1 MTERIRIFPDIAI
14 ASYGETPVS
23 RGRKDKGELILT
35 AEQYLSWAAKLTLD
49 RVGLTISDLDGQGLA
64 VSGPLVQVSELW
76 TGEIAEVLGASPK
89 LLIRSDHAGA
99 SAPTLISQATQHIRS
114 GLVDMVLCLGGGAR
128 NWEEGM
134 MFSPH
139 QFGYEFE
146 RPFGMDGPNTKFAM
160 VARRHFDLYGTKPEN
175 LGKLAVTQRLHAS
188 LNANA
193 YLKQTITM
201 EEYLDSKIICDP
213 LRMLD
218 CSIVV
223 DGAAGFLLASSK
235 KAKELTNNQVNLK
248 GFGTA
253 VNYREKSEVSPDI
266 LVTGIKPASK
276 MAFEM
281 AGLKPKDISLA
292 HCYDDYSIM
301 AMIQLEDAGF
311 CEKGEGGRFIEET
324 DLSYKGDLPFN
335 TSGGLLSAGQLP
347 AAGSFTGVIEV
358 VRQLRGEAGSRQVKN
373 AKTAFMSS
381 FGGGSYDLHLINT
394 AALILGNDN

>member
-1 MTERIRIFPDIAI
+1 MSLDVAI

-23 RGRKDKGELILT
+23 RCRKDKGELILT

-49 RVGLTISDLDGQGLA
+49 KVGLTIRDLDGQGLA
-64 VSGPLVQVSELW
+64 ISGPLVQVSELW

-89 LLIRSDHAGA
+89 ILIRSDHAGA
-99 SAPTLISQATQHIRS
+99 SAPMLITQAAQQIRS

-146 RPFGMDGPNTKFAM
+146 RPFGMDGPNTKFGM

-188 LNANA
+188 LNPNA
-193 YLKQTITM
+193 YLKQPITM
-201 EEYLDSKIICDP
+201 KDYLDSKIICDP
-213 LRMLD
+213 LRILD

-223 DGAAGFLLASSK
+223 DGGAGFLIASAK
-235 KAKELTNNQVNLK
+235 KAKELTDNPVSLK

-253 VNYREKSEVSPDI
+253 INYREKSDVSPDI
-266 LVTGIKPASK
+266 LITGVKPASR

-281 AGLKPKDISLA
+281 SGLKPKDISIA

-301 AMIQLEDAGF
+301 ALIQLEDAGF
-311 CEKGEGGRFIEET
+311 CEKGKGGKFIEET
-324 DLSYKGDLPFN
+324 DLSYNGSLPFN

-358 VRQLRGEAGSRQVKN
+358 VRQLKGEAGARQVKD
-373 AKTAFMSS
+373 ARTGFMSS

-394 AALILGNDN
+394 AAIVFGSES